1 MCGGHQLRPLGGDR
15 FECVAQLPRGEQLV
29 GVVPRGPYQPVEVP
43 VYQPVYGPCGHRFT
57 GQQASAADEE
67 RSRQALHQANVAR
80 VQSETAR
87 AEAAKREQQRAWEQS
102 RDAKVN
108 EALPPLPRPP
118 PPPPLEMAP
127 MKYLRRSVLGSV
139 VLGWA
144 VTVAVSPKHFS
155 SALGDPKI
163 VHAWATIAGASLLL
177 SLTVGIAWGVWA
189 IVNRGDAVRAH
200 DLAVRAA
207 DHRDYERTRLR
218 EVLQSKRTA

>member
-1 MCGGHQLRPLGGDR
+1 
-15 FECVAQLPRGEQLV
+15 
-29 GVVPRGPYQPVEVP
+29 
-43 VYQPVYGPCGHRFT
+43 
-57 GQQASAADEE
+57 
-67 RSRQALHQANVAR
+67 
-80 VQSETAR
+80 
-87 AEAAKREQQRAWEQS
+87 
-102 RDAKVN
+102 
-108 EALPPLPRPP
+108 
-118 PPPPLEMAP
+118 MAP